1 MSRTNPAA
9 SAVARPALVGAIQ
22 GDQTMTRNTFR
33 VVRTPMIALILAGG
47 ILGALAPEALGQE
60 GRRRR
65 RAEEDARPVELTPE
79 QVGLLNKVANDRKL
93 NVDDLVAAAKTFMP
107 SGRHDEY
114 VLFSSGGQ
122 SGQVFAIG
130 VPSMRL
136 LRSIAVFTPEP
147 WQGYGYAGD
156 QDRVHRELAIG
167 GKPVLWGDTH
177 HPALSET
184 AGDYD
189 GQFLF
194 IGDKANARLGVIDL
208 RDWETKQIVKNPL
221 TISDHGAAF
230 VTPNTEY
237 VVEGGQYAT
246 VLGYGYAPPEK
257 YKELYRGMV
266 TLWKFD
272 RAKGRIDEANSFA
285 LELPP
290 YWQDLADA
298 GKLASDGYFFINSF
312 NAEMATGGIEKGQPP
327 FEAGASK
334 RDMDYLHI
342 IDWKKAEAAF
352 KAGKTKKINGFPVLM
367 LETSVAEGLLYLA
380 PEPKSPH
387 GVDVTPD
394 GEFMVVAGKLDPHVT
409 VYSIAKVKAAI
420 AGKKYSGSDEYGVP
434 VLDFDAV
441 KEAQVELG
449 LGPLHTQ
456 FDDKGYAYT
465 SLFLDSAVARWSL
478 GGSFAKLHSEQPWK
492 LVHKT
497 PVQYNIGHLCAA
509 EGDTVKPDGRFLIS
523 MSKWSVDRFLP
534 TGPLLPQNFQ
544 LLDINAPGTT
554 MPVIYDSPIGVGEP
568 HYCQMIKAD
577 KLRSWTV
584 YPEVGWNSH
593 TQALDPNAPKQGQEG
608 VTRDGH
614 KVLVKMTAVR
624 SHFTPEHVE
633 VNEGDVVTWRVTAVE
648 TAQDATHGFC
658 IGAYNINLSLE
669 PGEFDEF
676 TFVAD
681 KPGTYPFYC
690 TEFCSALHLEMM
702 GYLHVKPKAGVGAT
716 PAPAGDAIAA
726 TASGR

>member
-1 MSRTNPAA
+1 MNRSVRHTRATTLLIVT
-9 SAVARPALVGAIQ
+9 VA
-22 GDQTMTRNTFR
+22 
-33 VVRTPMIALILAGG
+33 
-47 ILGALAPEALGQE
+47 GALLSVLSPEAAAQE

-65 RAEEDARPVELTPE
+65 GGQQEAKPVELLPE
-79 QVGLLNKVANDRKL
+79 QVASLTKIANERKL
-93 NVDDLVAAAKTFMP
+93 NVDDLMAAAKTFTP

-122 SGQVFAIG
+122 SGQVYAIG

-136 LRSIAVFTPEP
+136 LRTIAVFTPES
-147 WQGYGYAGD
+147 WQGYGF
-156 QDRVHRELAIG
+156 G
-167 GKPVLWGDTH
+167 GQHDHVMESLKINGTPVNWGDTH

-184 AGDYD
+184 KGDYD

-208 RDWETKQIVKNPL
+208 RDWDTKQIVKNPL

-237 VVEGGQYAT
+237 VIEGGQYAT
-246 VLGYGYAPPEK
+246 VLGYGYAPPEE
-257 YKELYRGMV
+257 YKKSYRGMV
-266 TLWKFD
+266 TMWKFD
-272 RAKGRIDEANSFA
+272 RTKGRIDVASSFA

-298 GKLASDGYFFINSF
+298 GKNASDGYFFVNSF
-312 NAEMATGGIEKGQPP
+312 NVEMATGGVEKGNPP

-342 IDWKKAEAAF
+342 IDWRKAEAAF
-352 KAGKTKKINGFPVLM
+352 KAGKVKQINGFPVIM
-367 LETSVAEGLLYLA
+367 LDTSVAEGILHFA

-387 GVDVTPD
+387 GVDVTPN
-394 GEFMVVAGKLDPHVT
+394 GQYMVVAGKLDPHVT
-409 VYSIAKVKAAI
+409 VYSIEKVKAAI
-420 AGKKYSGSDEYGVP
+420 AGKKFSGNDEYGVP
-434 VLDFDAV
+434 VLNFDAV

-478 GGSFAKLHSEQPWK
+478 GGEDASKHPEQPWK

-509 EGDTVKPDGRFLIS
+509 EGDTVSPDGRFLIS

-544 LLDINAPGTT
+544 LLDIAQTGTT
-554 MPVIYDSPIGVGEP
+554 MPVIYDLPIGVGEP

-577 KLRSWTV
+577 KLQTWKV
-584 YPEVGWNSH
+584 YPEVGWNPL
-593 TQALDPNAPKQGQEG
+593 TQQLDPNAPKKGQEG
-608 VTRDGH
+608 VTREGN

-624 SHFTPEHVE
+624 SHFVPEHVE
-633 VNEGDVVTWRVTAVE
+633 VDEGDEVTWRITTLE

-669 PGEFDEF
+669 PGEYAEVR
-676 TFVAD
+676 FVAD
-681 KPGTYPFYC
+681 KAGTYPFYC

-702 GYLHVKPKAGVGAT
+702 GYLHVKPKAGRA
-716 PAPAGDAIAA
+716 AAGGTD
-726 TASGR
+726 TTSK

>member
-1 MSRTNPAA
+1 MSTTLRVLA
-9 SAVARPALVGAIQ
+9 SRSMAMV
-22 GDQTMTRNTFR
+22 
-33 VVRTPMIALILAGG
+33 ILAGAVFG
-47 ILGALAPEALGQE
+47 FLAPEASAQQE

-65 RAEEDARPVELTPE
+65 GGDQPAKPIELTPE
-79 QVGLLNKVANDRKL
+79 QTAQLTKVANDRKL
-93 NVDDLVAAAKTFMP
+93 NVDDLLAAAKTYMP

-136 LRSIAVFTPEP
+136 LRSISVFTPES
-147 WQGYGYAGD
+147 WQGYGFAGEND
-156 QDRVHRELAIG
+156 PVVESLKIN
-167 GKPVLWGDTH
+167 GKLVAWGDTH

-184 AGDYD
+184 KGDYD

-230 VTPNTEY
+230 VTPDTDY
-237 VVEGGQYAT
+237 VIEGGQYAT
-246 VLGYGYAPPEK
+246 VLGYGYAPPEE
-257 YKELYRGMV
+257 YKKSYRGMV
-266 TLWKFD
+266 TMWKFD
-272 RAKGRIDEANSFA
+272 RARGRVDEKNSFA
-285 LELPP
+285 IELPP

-312 NAEMATGGIEKGQPP
+312 NAEMATGGVERGNPP

-342 IDWKKAEAAF
+342 VDWKKAEAAF
-352 KAGKTKKINGFPVLM
+352 KAGKVKVINGFPVITI
-367 LETSVAEGLLYLA
+367 ETSIAEGILHFA

-394 GEFMVVAGKLDPHVT
+394 GKYMVVAGKLDPHVT
-409 VYSIAKVKAAI
+409 VYSIDRIKKAI
-420 AGKKYSGSDEYGVP
+420 ADKKYSGKDEYGVP
-434 VLDFDAV
+434 ILDFDSV

-478 GGSFAKLHSEQPWK
+478 GGDFASKHKEQPWK
-492 LVHKT
+492 LVTKT

-509 EGDTVKPDGRFLIS
+509 EGDTVSPDGNFLIS

-544 LLDINAPGTT
+544 LLDIVQPGTT
-554 MPVIYDSPIGVGEP
+554 MPVLFDMPIGVGEP

-577 KLRSWTV
+577 KLNTWKV
-584 YPEVGWNSH
+584 YPEVGWNPH
-593 TQALDPNAPKQGQEG
+593 HQKLDPNAPKKGDEG
-608 VTRDGH
+608 VTRDGK

-633 VNEGDVVTWRVTAVE
+633 IEEGDTVTWRITAIE

-658 IGAYNINLSLE
+658 IGGYNINLSLE
-669 PGEFDEF
+669 PGEYTEF
-676 TFVAD
+676 TFTAD

-702 GYLHVKPKAGVGAT
+702 GYLHIKPKATNAA
-716 PAPAGDAIAA
+716 APASEGAS
-726 TASGR
+726 TASAK